1 MGEIILELAD
11 TDKVP
16 GFYGKT
22 NFGVSARPGTGTYKV
37 LVCGLPGAAGTI
49 TADAAPVRVDDT
61 ADASTLAV
69 AGSELY
75 GMIVDAKDAPGDPEV
90 WACAPAIPTGAF
102 ATLTI
107 TLAGTW
113 TATGTLKLRI
123 AGRPITWA
131 VSATGTPTS
140 EATALVAYLNTIPE
154 LVATAANSSGV
165 ITLTYKTKTVRANKS
180 TVWQDTSE
188 LPSGMTSTLAGGTAL
203 ASGAVPFA
211 SGSGVE
217 DVTNIVAAIGSTRYH
232 RIAVAQEDATNLA
245 LWEAKIDADA
255 APLEGRTEHLTLAM
269 TNATQSGVTSIAQT
283 TLDNQRCCVLWAP
296 ESETP
301 GSRIAAKFAAIRSV
315 VELEN
320 PNPNYDDYE
329 LTGVRPR
336 VDANGTPITM
346 THSAKK
352 AALDAGITPVETK
365 STGAVLITRAIT
377 TRTLDANGDIDDAT
391 VDLGTAVTPDR
402 IRDDLGTLWALFRED
417 NPRVRADAT
426 SEAEIIPAGVATPS
440 LWNQAVV
447 GELLTRQ
454 GQGWITSVATEAKTT
469 PKATFNR
476 TAGRIVSR
484 VPVVATPQNHQMEL
498 AVDQVPYSAVTG

>member
-11 TDKVP
+11 SDKVP
-16 GFYGKT
+16 GFYGQT
-22 NFGVSARPGTGTYKV
+22 NYGVGARPGTGTYKV

-49 TADAAPVRVDDT
+49 TADGAPVRVDDLGS
-61 ADASTLAV
+61 AATLAV

-75 GMIVDAKDAPGDPEV
+75 DMIVEAKNAPGDPEV
-90 WACAPAIPTGAF
+90 WACAPTIPTGAF
-102 ATLTI
+102 GAATI

-113 TATGTLKLRI
+113 TATGTLKLRVCGK
-123 AGRPITWA
+123 AITWS

-140 EATALVAYLNTIPE
+140 EATALKTYLNTFAD
-154 LVATAANSSGV
+154 LRATVTNSSGV
-165 ITLTYKTKTVRANKS
+165 ITVTSKTKTVRANLL
-180 TVWQDTSE
+180 TIWQDTSE

-203 ASGAVPFA
+203 ASGAVPLA

-217 DVTNIVAAIGSTRYH
+217 DVTAIVAAIGSTRYH
-232 RIAVAQEDATNLA
+232 RIAVAQQDATNLG

-255 APLEGRTEHLTLAM
+255 AALEGRTEHLVVGM
-269 TNATQSGVTSIAQT
+269 TSATQGAVTSIAQT
-283 TLDNQRCCVLWAP
+283 TLDNQRCQVLWAP

-301 GSRIAAKFAAIRSV
+301 GHCIAAKFAAIRSI
-315 VELEN
+315 VELQN
-320 PNPNYDDYE
+320 PNYNYDDYE
-329 LTGVRPR
+329 LTGVLPR
-336 VDANGTPITM
+336 VDANGTPIQM
-346 THSAKK
+346 THSEKK

-391 VDLGTAVTPDR
+391 VDLGSAVTPDR
-402 IRDDLGTLWALFRED
+402 MRDDFGTLWALFRTE

-426 SEAEIIPAGVATPS
+426 SDAEVIPAGVATPS
-440 LWNQAVV
+440 LWNQVVV
-447 GELLTRQ
+447 GEMLTRQ
-454 GQGWITSVATEAKTT
+454 AQGWITSVATEAKTT

-484 VPVVATPQNHQMEL
+484 VPIVATPLHHQMEL